1 MTRSEETYRD
11 WVKGGYF
18 WTSKSLYFMAK
29 GMIEELGEKKGK
41 ELFIKQIYEM
51 RGHMGKQSREFHAS
65 LGRENSIEEFVKDG
79 FTDSSVFMF
88 AWKGGLKEKSEHE
101 AIIEW
106 EECPFADGFKELG
119 SEGVEIGELWCQHN
133 DNAVVQGYN
142 SEYECVQESCLFKDG
157 LCRLHLKLKD

>member
-1 MTRSEETYRD
+1 
-11 WVKGGYF
+11 
-18 WTSKSLYFMAK
+18 MAK

-51 RGHMGKQSREFHAS
+51 RNHMGKQAREYHAS
-65 LGRENSIEEFVKDG
+65 QGREHTIEEFVKDG
-79 FTDSSVFMF
+79 FTDASVFMF

-106 EECPFADGFKELG
+106 EECPFADGFKALG
-119 SEGVEIGELWCQHN
+119 QEGVEIGKLWCQHN

-142 SEYECVQESCLFKDG
+142 PEYECVQESCLFKDG